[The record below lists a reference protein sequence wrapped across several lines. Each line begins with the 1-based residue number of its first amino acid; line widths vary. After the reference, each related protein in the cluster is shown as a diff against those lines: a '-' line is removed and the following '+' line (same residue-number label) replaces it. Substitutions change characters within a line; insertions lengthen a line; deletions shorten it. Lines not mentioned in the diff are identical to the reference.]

1 MLGKPRVAAARVK
14 LLIVETMQSEPTALD
29 LDRAI
34 SWQWKNYKQKKSD
47 IVNKSHDCLQ
57 YRRSDLRTGSRGQ
70 NKIYHANNLIP

>member
-34 SWQWKNYKQKKSD
+34 SWQ
-47 IVNKSHDCLQ
+47 
-57 YRRSDLRTGSRGQ
+57 
-70 NKIYHANNLIP
+70 